1 MYNPAN
7 LHYSQ
12 PRLLQLNRDLI
23 QGIANLPGVLS
34 VAQAS
39 RGPIGGIRWVPVTS
53 FDAAPSIPGANR
65 SEPPVAGYSFVTPNY
80 FETLGIPIV
89 RGRIFTPREA
99 EGQSPV
105 VVISEA
111 TARRFWP
118 AEDPIG
124 KRLKIGS
131 ENGTTS
137 FPGEKDPFVASSEVI
152 GVARDVRSMDLRKI
166 DESYVYLPL
175 SQTRQWTGTLLAR
188 TDGDPTPLLPA
199 IGREV
204 RRVDANLP
212 VIGAPLYTMISMDPY
227 FVVSRIGGLLA
238 SIVGALGLLLACM
251 GVYGMVS
258 YSVVQRTR
266 EIGIRMALGAER
278 VQILQLMMSEGFRP
292 ILCGIAIGIVASAG
306 VSRALS
312 ATLFG
317 LSPLDT
323 VSFAGVSLLLIAI
336 ALLATWLPARRA
348 TEVDPMVALRYE

>member
-1 MYNPAN
+1 M
-7 LHYSQ
+7 
-12 PRLLQLNRDLI
+12 
-23 QGIANLPGVLS
+23 
-34 VAQAS
+34 
-39 RGPIGGIRWVPVTS
+39 
-53 FDAAPSIPGANR
+53 
-65 SEPPVAGYSFVTPNY
+65 
-80 FETLGIPIV
+80 
-89 RGRIFTPREA
+89 
-99 EGQSPV
+99 
-105 VVISEA
+105 
-111 TARRFWP
+111 
-118 AEDPIG
+118 
-124 KRLKIGS
+124 
-131 ENGTTS
+131 S
-137 FPGEKDPFVASSEVI
+137 FPGEEDPFLASSEVI

-166 DESYVYLPL
+166 DESYLYLPL
-175 SQTRQWTGTLLAR
+175 SQARRWTGTLLTR
-188 TDGDPTPLLPA
+188 TEGDPGTLLPA
-199 IGREV
+199 MGREV

-212 VIGAPLYTMISMDPY
+212 VIGAPLYTMISMDPF

-258 YSVVQRTR
+258 YSVAQRTR

-278 VQILQLMMSEGFRP
+278 IQVLQLVMSEGFRP
-292 ILCGIAIGIVASAG
+292 ILSGVAIGIVASAG